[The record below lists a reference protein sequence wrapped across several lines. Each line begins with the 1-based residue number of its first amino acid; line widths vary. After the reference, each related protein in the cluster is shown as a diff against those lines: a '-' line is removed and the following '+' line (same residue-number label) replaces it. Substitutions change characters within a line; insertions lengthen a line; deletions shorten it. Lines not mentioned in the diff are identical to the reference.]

1 MATELEL
8 RERQRNHLG
17 SLLKIKKALGDQDI
31 PALRQ
36 EIDREVMNV
45 IIGMLQEDV
54 ALVEKIVGIK
64 AM

>member
-17 SLLKIKKALGDQDI
+17 SLLKIKKALGEQDLPI
-31 PALRQ
+31 LKE
-36 EIDREVMNV
+36 EIMNA

>member
-17 SLLKIKKALGDQDI
+17 SLLKIKKVLGEQDS
-31 PALRQ
+31 PTLKQ
-36 EIDREVMNV
+36 EIQREIVNV

-54 ALVEKIVGIK
+54 ALVEKIVGTK

>member
-17 SLLKIKKALGDQDI
+17 SLLKIKKALGDHDV

-36 EIDREVMNV
+36 EIEREVMNA
-45 IIGMLQEDV
+45 IIGMLEEDV

>member
-17 SLLKIKKALGDQDI
+17 SLLKIKKALGEQDV
-31 PALRQ
+31 PNLRE
-36 EIDREVMNV
+36 EIEREIMNV
-45 IIGMLQEDV
+45 VIGMLQEDV
-54 ALVEKIVGIK
+54 ALVEKIVGIN

>member
-8 RERQRNHLG
+8 RLGQRNHLG
-17 SLLKIKKALGDQDI
+17 SLLKIKKALGDQDV

-36 EIDREVMNV
+36 EIQREILNA
-45 IIGMLQEDV
+45 IIGMLEEDV